1 MNEVVFTIGGE
12 AGQGVESSGAGFAR
26 ALSREYHIFGV
37 ADYESRIRGG
47 HNSYHIRASDQVV
60 RTHAHQTHVLIGLD
74 KPSYRHHKHQMASG
88 AAFVYDASRTDVDEN
103 EVIAN
108 GHLPLAAPLEKLAVD
123 VGGNKI
129 MANTAALGVA
139 AGLSSMDF
147 TPMAEIMRRNFGKK
161 SADLAEKNIEVGL
174 AALEWA
180 KSAAPAFP
188 YKLPKPL
195 TLPPRM
201 LVHGN
206 QAFALGALAAGCKF
220 ISGYPMTPW
229 SSAFEYLINAS
240 KEGLGI
246 VAHQVED
253 EIAAISAALG
263 ASWSGLR
270 AMTGSSG
277 GGFDLMVEH
286 LSLAGINEVP
296 IVVLVVQRGGPG
308 TGMPT
313 RDEQSDLITMLG
325 AGHGEFPRIILAV
338 KDLEDTFSTAARA
351 FNLAEKY
358 QTPVIVLSSLHLS
371 HLVYDVEPGAFSLEK
386 VQSEIDRAKT
396 LDYAALDKLPDDSY
410 GRYQLTEDGISPR
423 AIVGHPKAFV
433 HGMSDEHT
441 EHGGITED
449 PENRNRMMKKRMKK
463 LENARLE
470 MHAPELYGAADAE
483 VTLVGWGSTYQTLR
497 EAVDRLGGRANLLQF
512 GDLQPFPAS
521 AQAML
526 EKAKK
531 LVTVEQNYT
540 SQLALM
546 IRMETGMAMHH
557 HITKY
562 DGRPFTPQ
570 WIVDQVLEQ
579 VFGESK
585 PTSSRLETA
594 AHGEVRS

>member
-1 MNEVVFTIGGE
+1 MAEVVFTIGGE

-26 ALSREYHIFGV
+26 ALSREYHVFGV

-47 HNSYHIRASDQVV
+47 HNSYQIRASDTAV
-60 RTHAHQTHVLIGLD
+60 HSHSHQTHILIGLD
-74 KPSYRHHKHQMASG
+74 KPSYRAHRAELAPG
-88 AAFVYDASRTDVDEN
+88 AAFVYDAGRSDVDEN

-108 GHLPLAAPLEKLAVD
+108 GHLPLAAPLEKLALE

-139 AGLSSMDF
+139 AGLSGMDF

-161 SADLAEKNIEVGL
+161 SADLAEKNIEVGH
-174 AALEWA
+174 AALDWA
-180 KSAAPAFP
+180 VQAAPTFP

-195 TLPPRM
+195 ELPPRM
-201 LVHGN
+201 LIHGN

-220 ISGYPMTPW
+220 VSGYPMTPW

-240 KEGLGI
+240 KQGLGI

-313 RDEQSDLITMLG
+313 RDEQSDLTTMIG
-325 AGHGEFPRIILAV
+325 AGHGEFPRIIVAV
-338 KDLEDTFSTAARA
+338 KDLQDTFYTAARA

-371 HLVYDVEPGAFSLEK
+371 HLVYDVEPGELILEK
-386 VQSEIDRAKT
+386 VQAEIDRAKT
-396 LDYAALDKLPDDSY
+396 LDYAALDTLPDDSY

-423 AIVGHPKAFV
+423 AMVGHPKAFV

-449 PENRNRMMKKRMKK
+449 PENRNRMMAKRMKK
-463 LENARLE
+463 LELARAE
-470 MHAPELYGAADAE
+470 MRAPELYGPNDAE
-483 VTLVGWGSTYQTLR
+483 VTLVGWGSTYSVLR

-512 GDLQPFPAS
+512 GDLQPFPPG

-526 EKAKK
+526 ERARQ
-531 LVTVEQNYT
+531 LVSVEQNYT
-540 SQLALM
+540 SQMALL
-546 IRMETGMAMHH
+546 IRMETGISMHQ
-557 HITKY
+557 HITKF
-562 DGRPFTPQ
+562 DGRPFTSQ
-570 WIVDQVLEQ
+570 WVADRVLEQ
-579 VFGESK
+579 VFGETK
-585 PTSSRLETA
+585 PRPTALE
-594 AHGEVRS
+594 EVKS